1 MYKDVN
7 QDLPSAVAHVCRLYD
22 VAVGLRQA
30 ARFGEAI
37 NVFNKA
43 ADEAEALLTALSG
56 EACREACFVSPD
68 AFPEDIKNALLQI
81 CSRAK
86 ASVELLQ
93 EINGFVNTDLM
104 NP

>member
-1 MYKDVN
+1 MYRSDN
-7 QDLPSAVAHVCRLYD
+7 LGISSAVADICRLYD

-43 ADEAEALLTALSG
+43 VEEAEEIL
-56 EACREACFVSPD
+56 CRLERE
-68 AFPEDIKNALLQI
+68 EDFSTCPARGLNEIKNTLLQI

>member
-1 MYKDVN
+1 MDKDLN
-7 QDLPSAVAHVCRLYD
+7 PDLSSAAAHVCRIYD

-43 ADEAEALLTALSG
+43 VEEAEEIL
-56 EACREACFVSPD
+56 CRLEQEEGSSICLAGSRN
-68 AFPEDIKNALLQI
+68 EIKNALLQI

>member
-1 MYKDVN
+1 MDNGLN
-7 QDLPSAVAHVCRLYD
+7 QDLPSSAAHICRLYD

-43 ADEAEALLTALSG
+43 VEEAEEIL
-56 EACREACFVSPD
+56 CRLERE
-68 AFPEDIKNALLQI
+68 EDFSTCPARNKIKNTLLQI

-86 ASVELLQ
+86 ASIDLLQ